1 MNRILFVNL
10 EGEISGAETSLLL
23 MVKYLHSRFLISVAC
38 PGESPLSKSLA
49 AIQVDSHK
57 LPRPPHRA
65 CLSRLP
71 LGYWLKTSYCLVRIA
86 LRTHPDMIH
95 ANSFYAA
102 PVSIL
107 AALVAGKRLLLHARD
122 LTGCRFFSKFCSWFC
137 KKVVA
142 VSHAVETALIY
153 HGVNPDKIEV
163 VYNGVDNLFFDQ
175 SGKNGILFSPTSH
188 DGNGSFVFAHV
199 AQFVPW
205 KNHIAFLRAA
215 SCVAPSLPNARFMLI
230 GDDIFG
236 RDSNYKSGLLRYA
249 ENSTIAERIS
259 FLGWQ
264 ENMHEVWPKI
274 DCLVHTA
281 EREPFG
287 RVIIEAMANKIPVIA
302 VDSCGPSEIIQ
313 DGKTGILV
321 QAGDMKGL
329 SEAMLRIAKDTHF
342 ASRLANAGY
351 EHAISSFTADKTAA
365 LIQKIYGDVLAT

>member
-10 EGEISGAETSLLL
+10 EGVIGGAETSLLL
-23 MVKYLHSRFLISVAC
+23 MAKYLNSRFLISVAC
-38 PGESPLSKSLA
+38 PGESPLSRSLD
-49 AIQVDSHK
+49 AIQVDSYK
-57 LPRPPHRA
+57 LPRPLRRA
-65 CLSRLP
+65 HLSLFSLR
-71 LGYWLKTSYCLVRIA
+71 YWLKASYCLIRIA
-86 LRTHPDMIH
+86 LQTHPDVIH
-95 ANSFYAA
+95 ANSFFAA

-107 AALVAGKRLLLHARD
+107 AALVTRKKLLLHARD
-122 LTGCRFFSKFCSWFC
+122 LTNFRFFSKFCSWFC
-137 KKVVA
+137 EKVIA
-142 VSHAVETALIY
+142 VSHAVETALIE

-163 VYNGVDNLFFDQ
+163 VYNGVDNVFFEQ
-175 SGKNGILFSPTSH
+175 SGTSGMLFGPPSH
-188 DGNGSFVFAHV
+188 DGKNSFVFAHI

-205 KNHIAFLRAA
+205 KNHIAFLEAA
-215 SCVAPSLPNARFMLI
+215 SRVACDLPNARFVLI

-236 RDSNYKSGLLRYA
+236 RDSNYKSSLLSYA
-249 ENSTIAERIS
+249 KNSTIAERVS

-264 ENMHEVWPKI
+264 ENMYEVWPKI

-321 QAGDMKGL
+321 QAGDIKGL
-329 SEAMLRIAKDTHF
+329 SEAMLRIAKDSHF

-365 LIQKIYGDVLAT
+365 LIQKIYGQVLAT